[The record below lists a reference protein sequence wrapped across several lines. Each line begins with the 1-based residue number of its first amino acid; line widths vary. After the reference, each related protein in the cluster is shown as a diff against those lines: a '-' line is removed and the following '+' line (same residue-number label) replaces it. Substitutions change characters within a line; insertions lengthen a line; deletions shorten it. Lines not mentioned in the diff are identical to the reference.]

1 MRTLHKG
8 MGAVGVVV
16 AALST
21 AALGLAACSSSSKPA
36 APTTSGAQATV
47 TTAAP
52 LSTTTSAPA
61 QTSTMDVRVYLL
73 RGDKLDVAH
82 RAVARTQQVATAAM
96 QALLAGPTADEAA
109 AGLGTTVPTG
119 TRLLGIS
126 IAGGTATVDLSGAFA
141 SGGGSLSMM
150 ARLAQVTFTL
160 TQFPTVDRVAFHL
173 DGQPVTAFGGEGI
186 MLDHPATRA
195 TFESV
200 APAIL
205 VESPARGSAV
215 QSPVRITGSA
225 NVFEAQFQ
233 AELAGPDGAVIA
245 HQAVHA
251 TSGTGTRGTFDVTIP
266 FTASGTATLRV
277 FDLSPK
283 DGARTDIVEVPLQ
296 LVAS

>member
-1 MRTLHKG
+1 MRLLMRG
-8 MGAVGVVV
+8 IGAV
-16 AALST
+16 AA
-21 AALGLAACSSSSKPA
+21 AALGIVACSSSPHSSAPPA
-36 APTTSGAQATV
+36 SAPSTTATATAGTATTAV
-47 TTAAP
+47 PLTTTAAP
-52 LSTTTSAPA
+52 AA
-61 QTSTMDVRVYLL
+61 TMDVRVYFM

-82 RAVARTQQVATAAM
+82 RAVAPTQQVATAAM

-109 AGLGTTVPTG
+109 AGLGTAVPTG

-126 IAGGTATVDLSGAFA
+126 IAGGGATVDLTGAFA
-141 SGGGSLSMM
+141 GGGGSLSMM

-160 TQFPTVDRVAFHL
+160 TQFPTVERVAFHL
-173 DGQPVTAFGGEGI
+173 DGKPVTAFGGEGI

-215 QSPVRITGSA
+215 QSPLRITGSA